1 MYESDNIKHQKQ
13 MRPAVYIKDRIS
25 NTEAMVLAVLAKKN
39 ISFSSVD
46 KYLILILFDSA
57 KMWYSGPNIGVA
69 A

>member
-1 MYESDNIKHQKQ
+1 
-13 MRPAVYIKDRIS
+13 MRPAAHIKDRIS
-25 NTEAMVLAVLAKKN
+25 NTETMVLAVSAKKN

-46 KYLILILFDSA
+46 KYLILILVDSA